1 MPVKVAVN
9 GFGTIGKRVA
19 EAVMRQDDMEL
30 VGVTKT
36 RPDYLAMLA
45 SKLGLL
51 YVPEDRV
58 EKFKKAGIEVQ
69 GTLNEL
75 LEKADVVVDAT
86 PGGVGKE
93 YKPLYEKAGVK
104 AIFQGGEKHEVAGFS
119 FSTLCNYDEA
129 KDKQFVR
136 VVSCNTTG
144 LLRLLCTLDKAFG
157 VKQVRATIVRR
168 GADPHETKRGPIDA
182 IVPNPVTLPSHHG
195 VDVRTVVPKFD
206 IQTTAVVVP
215 TTLAHTHILNIR
227 LNTEVK
233 REDVIRVL
241 EEAPRILVV
250 PSELS
255 GVKDSAK
262 IIELARDVGRKR
274 HDMYELVI
282 YEESVAVNGDELF
295 LMQVVHQESI
305 VTPENVDAIRA
316 MFGLASKEES
326 IRKTDESLGIVRTFS
341 ELLEAGAKRFG
352 QL

>member
-1 MPVKVAVN
+1 LVKVAVN

-19 EAVMRQDDMEL
+19 EAVMKQDDMTL

-51 YVPEDRV
+51 YVPKDRL
-58 EKFKKAGIEVQ
+58 EKFQKAGIEVQ
-69 GTLNEL
+69 GTLEEL

-93 YKPLYEKAGVK
+93 YKPLYEKHNVK

-119 FSTLCNYDEA
+119 FSTLCNYEDA

-144 LLRLLCTLDKAFG
+144 LLRLICTLRQNFK
-157 VKQVRATIVRR
+157 VKSVRATIVRR

-195 VDVRTVVPKFD
+195 VDVKTVVPDLD

-215 TTLAHTHILNIR
+215 TTLAHTHVLNIR
-227 LNTEVK
+227 FEEPVK
-233 REDVIRVL
+233 REDVL
-241 EEAPRILVV
+241 EALRQAPRILVI
-250 PSELS
+250 PTELS

-262 IIELARDVGRKR
+262 VIELARDVGRKR

-282 YEESVAVNGDELF
+282 YEESIAVEGNEMF

-316 MFGLASKEES
+316 MFNLASKEES
-326 IRKTDESLGIVRTFS
+326 IKKTDTSLGIVRTFE
-341 ELLEAGAKRFG
+341 ELLEMGVKSFG
-352 QL
+352 K